1 MTKIQFLNAFKY
13 LRVSFDVNQSRLF
26 LNGSVPYE
34 ITEALKR
41 NPELEVEL
49 ILREAVRNPDL
60 LESIKERASIRWAD
74 GLSDSL
80 YDAVLCNIK
89 PIEEEPE
96 RDAEGK
102 IILQSC
108 TDWDMELKKYQ

>member
-13 LRVSFDVNQSRLF
+13 LKISFDINQSRLF
-26 LNGSVPYE
+26 FNGSVPYE
-34 ITEALKR
+34 IAEAIKR
-41 NPELEVEL
+41 NPEFEVEL
-49 ILREAVRNPDL
+49 MLREATRNPDL
-60 LESIKERASIRWAD
+60 LERIKERASIRWSD

-89 PIEEEPE
+89 PLNESAE

-102 IILQSC
+102 IILRPR
-108 TDWDMELKKYQ
+108 TDWDMELKKFQ